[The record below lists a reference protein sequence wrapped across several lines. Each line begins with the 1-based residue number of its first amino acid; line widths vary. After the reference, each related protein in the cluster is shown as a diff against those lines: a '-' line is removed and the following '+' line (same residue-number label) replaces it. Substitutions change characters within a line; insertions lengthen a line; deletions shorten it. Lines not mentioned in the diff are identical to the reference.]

1 MIRFQAFGVA
11 FRLPLLTL
19 LMPVLAARLGLQGE
33 IGAVM
38 LALGLHEMAHILAAH
53 ATGVRITEIQLLP
66 FGGSARMENPYQLP
80 PGRIIVVA
88 AAGPAA
94 NLLTA
99 LIWGLL
105 AHRGLATAAY
115 ASTFIQPNLILFL
128 FNLLPALPL
137 DGGRI
142 LFALLQRPL
151 DEGRALNIG
160 LWLGRLLAASLLCAV
175 LAGGIRSGSWNLTLI
190 LAAVFLLASARDERS
205 ALRQTR
211 ASRMEEQLHSPS
223 SPRPTRI
230 YQLDDGTTVQQ
241 ALALL
246 RPREG
251 AWFVLLRDGNPYRLL
266 DGRSVVEHLLNGSA
280 PDAALRNLPAGFSLE
295 TAPGAPKAAI
305 FH

>member
-19 LMPVLAARLGLQGE
+19 AMPVLAARLGLQGE
-33 IGAVM
+33 LGAVM
-38 LALGLHEMAHILAAH
+38 LALGLHELAHILAAR
-53 ATGVRITEIQLLP
+53 AAGVRITEIQLLP

-80 PGRIIVVA
+80 PGRVIAVA

-94 NLLTA
+94 NLLA
-99 LIWGLL
+99 AFIWGFL
-105 AHRGLATAAY
+105 AHRGLVTAAY
-115 ASTFIQPNLILFL
+115 ASAFIQPNLILFL

-151 DEGRALNIG
+151 GEIRALSVG
-160 LWLGRLLAASLLCAV
+160 LWLGRLLTASLLCTA
-175 LAGGIRSGSWNLTLI
+175 LAGGIRSGSWNLTLM
-190 LAAVFLLASARDERS
+190 LAAVFIIASARDERN
-205 ALRQTR
+205 ALVRTR
-211 ASRMEEQLHSPS
+211 ADRLEEQLHSPA

-230 YQLDDGTTVQQ
+230 YQLDDGTTLRQ

-251 AWFVLLRDGNPYRLL
+251 AWFVLLRDGNPYRLM
-266 DGRSVVEHLLNGSA
+266 DGRSVVAQLLNGGA

-295 TAPGAPKAAI
+295 TVPGASKAAI
-305 FH
+305 IH